1 MSSSL
6 CVCVPHRER
15 YENISLQSTRAPLLE
30 AACSC
35 SENMP
40 RLCRSYFHFLK
51 NGGWLLSLSLE
62 TKVDLQWKKVQ
73 KMDGVFVMNRMYSFK
88 LAFFVKKVLLAF
100 FRRTPCILRGEETR
114 GEERDVTGSSLH
126 HPKGEWLTEVC
137 GVVRGCEGFM
147 YIGVS

>member
-1 MSSSL
+1 MNILIQLLHLLLSVCVVFSV

-51 NGGWLLSLSLE
+51 NGGWLLSLSPE

-73 KMDGVFVMNRMYSFK
+73 KMDGVFVYRSNVVLQTGIFHEKSF
-88 LAFFVKKVLLAF
+88 FSIFPTYFVHTM
-100 FRRTPCILRGEETR
+100 RRGEE
-114 GEERDVTGSSLH
+114 GDV
-126 HPKGEWLTEVC
+126 EN
-137 GVVRGCEGFM
+137 
-147 YIGVS
+147 